1 MSLEEGVPAPAPAP
15 APAPSPAP
23 AGSSA
28 VSADSV
34 IGSSLLGYL
43 ADAMRATVLSAAN
56 AGSAT
61 TRRITAALEAVD
73 VLSDLS
79 DYRIDASALSG
90 LANGATSAPF
100 SASIADSPRVRVV
113 LLLGSM
119 QAAAGGT
126 VVLSGAGASYS
137 LALPTTAG
145 PLRIEF
151 ADLPAALAAEFTV
164 QNDSGVA
171 FPASSNSIVV
181 LPV

>member
-1 MSLEEGVPAPAPAP
+1 MATSAVIESQPPTPQA
-15 APAPSPAP
+15 AP

-28 VSADSV
+28 VTAASAVSPA
-34 IGSSLLGYL
+34 LLAYL
-43 ADAMRATVLSAAN
+43 ADLKRAAVLSAAN
-56 AGSAT
+56 VGSAT
-61 TRRITAALEAVD
+61 ARRIAAALEAVD
-73 VLSDLS
+73 VLGDLS
-79 DYRIDASALSG
+79 DYQIDASPLDG
-90 LANGATSAPF
+90 LANGATSAAF
-100 SASIADSPRVRVV
+100 SAPLSGTSSARVV
-113 LLLGSM
+113 ILLGSM